1 MDGHFYTEE
10 RYKLVFNLQNEK
22 MDWDLERVN
31 NKLQL
36 ERENMDLEKHEA
48 YVKWE
53 PGPVKRFW
61 GPRANLEAGV
71 P

>member
-48 YVKWE
+48 YVKI
-53 PGPVKRFW
+53 F
-61 GPRANLEAGV
+61 
-71 P
+71 